1 MRKLIF
7 LLVFLPCLT
16 IAQTG
21 QKNFID
27 QNYIEVTGKSEME
40 IVPDLIYLKIL
51 INEKDIK
58 SKLTLSERE
67 KLMIETLKQIGIDI
81 SKDLSIKDMS
91 SNFKFYLLTKN
102 DILLSKEYQLL
113 VRDGKTASKIF
124 VELEKI
130 GISNVSID
138 RLDNSKIENFR
149 KEIKVD
155 AIKAAQNKAQSL
167 ASALNQNIGR
177 AIYVQEVVQNFGNG
191 IPGASN
197 SIIVRGYASE
207 IYGSNA
213 QPDIDFEKIKLEYSI
228 LCRFELK

>member
-7 LLVFLPCLT
+7 LLAFLPYLS

-40 IVPDLIYLKIL
+40 IVPDLIYLKIF
-51 INEKDIK
+51 INEKDAK
-58 SKLTLSERE
+58 SKLPLSERE
-67 KLMIETLKQIGIDI
+67 KLLFETLKQIGINI

-91 SNFKFYLLTKN
+91 SNFKYYLLSKN

-113 VRDGKTASKIF
+113 VRDGKTASKVF

-138 RLDNSKIENFR
+138 RLDNSKIENLR
-149 KEIKVD
+149 KEVKVD

-167 ASALNQNIGR
+167 ALALNQNIGR
-177 AIYVQEVVQNFGNG
+177 AIYVQEFVQNFGNG
-191 IPGASN
+191 VPGTSN
-197 SIIVRGYASE
+197 SIIVRGYATE
-207 IYGSNA
+207 ISGSNA